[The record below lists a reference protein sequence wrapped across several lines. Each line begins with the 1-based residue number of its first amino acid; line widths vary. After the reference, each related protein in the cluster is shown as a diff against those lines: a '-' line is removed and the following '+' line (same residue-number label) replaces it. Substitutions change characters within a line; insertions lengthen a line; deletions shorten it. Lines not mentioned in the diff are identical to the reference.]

1 MTKIQRFQNAEV
13 LIPYLSTA
21 SRFYFPD
28 IPNLRFVSL
37 LNLEVYTSSVY
48 GPQSVLSGLPVV
60 DTAWIDVF
68 VNSYLVLY
76 YNDKE
81 SCNRIPLSEFQDFI
95 NTTPTYNFLRATFA
109 GQQVVWSKSYIIFP
123 RAIDWNNVTATSD
136 FVFPFGV
143 YYA

>member
-13 LIPYLSTA
+13 LVPYLSTA

-37 LNLEVYTSSVY
+37 LNLEVYQSLTY
-48 GPQSVLSGLPVV
+48 GPNSVLSGIPVISPQWQQV
-60 DTAWIDVF
+60 MYNA
-68 VNSYLVLY
+68 YLVLY

-81 SCNRIPLSEFQDFI
+81 SCNRLPLSELQDIFG
-95 NTTPTYNFLRATFA
+95 TTPTFNFLRATFT
-109 GQQVVWSKSYIIFP
+109 GQQVVWSKSYVIFP
-123 RAIDWNNVTATSD
+123 RAIDWTNVGVQSD
-136 FVFPFGV
+136 FVIPFGV